1 MSDHLKI
8 YYTCM
13 VTWRL
18 IHKLF
23 PAKTGLWVMCCHGP
37 IVVVVV
43 VVFLFSCCLQCSCVE
58 GEQTSAFR
66 QWHLL
71 PKYLALNWNALWKHF
86 FFLSPSVPMR
96 SVNTLSHSLQ
106 LYCKFA
112 LPCRRHRRL
121 LFFRKSI
128 NKTECLKP
136 HRSPQSLQ
144 FETFWQNEPHTDDL
158 AILRALMKWGWKC
171 WSVLR
176 VAIGENHMV
185 IRIKKGFLLGR
196 LKLLSKDHEN
206 LPSQSWDTLWAVW
219 CNVVATS
226 ENLVEF
232 SK

>member
-144 FETFWQNEPHTDDL
+144 WSLHSPIWNFLTEWTPH
-158 AILRALMKWGWKC
+158 W
-171 WSVLR
+171 WSCY
-176 VAIGENHMV
+176 
-185 IRIKKGFLLGR
+185 
-196 LKLLSKDHEN
+196 
-206 LPSQSWDTLWAVW
+206 SQSLNEVGMKM
-219 CNVVATS
+219 
-226 ENLVEF
+226 LVCPEGGHRG
-232 SK
+232 KPHGY